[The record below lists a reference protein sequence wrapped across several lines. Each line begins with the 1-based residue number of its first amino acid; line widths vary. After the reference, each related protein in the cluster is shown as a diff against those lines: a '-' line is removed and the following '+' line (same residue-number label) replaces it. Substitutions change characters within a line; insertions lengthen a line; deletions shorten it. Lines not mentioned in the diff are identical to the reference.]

1 MPLGYDTVFALLS
14 FPTVQLSPAAQGGRL
29 GHAVGAVL
37 VQRLLAGHIPQAGG
51 LGDWFPKEIALVV
64 RLGRGGA
71 RRAPVV
77 LGKVGPPPLTQ
88 VVLQGEV

>member
-14 FPTVQLSPAAQGGRL
+14 FPAVQLSPATQGGRL

-37 VQRLLAGHIPQAGG
+37 VQQLLA
-51 LGDWFPKEIALVV
+51 V

-71 RRAPVV
+71 RGAPVV
-77 LGKVGPPPLTQ
+77 LGKVGPPPLAQ
-88 VVLQGEV
+88 VILQGEV

>member
-14 FPTVQLSPAAQGGRL
+14 FPAVQLSPATQGGRL

-37 VQRLLAGHIPQAGG
+37 VQELLAGHVPQAGG
-51 LGDWFPKEIALVV
+51 LRDRLPKEIALVV

-71 RRAPVV
+71 RGAPVV
-77 LGKVGPPPLTQ
+77 LGKVGPPPLAQ